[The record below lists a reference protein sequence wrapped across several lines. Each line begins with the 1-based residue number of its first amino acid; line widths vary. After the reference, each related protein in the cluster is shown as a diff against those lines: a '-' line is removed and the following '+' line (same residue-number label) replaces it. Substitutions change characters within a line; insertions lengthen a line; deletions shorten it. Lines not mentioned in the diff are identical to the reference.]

1 MLQLEFNARMLKSL
15 LSPLFYISQWHC
27 KSKLPSLILCPFT
40 PLSTVETCINSN
52 QKEQASS
59 NPCRSSGLFLEMFWL
74 RNTRWSHCLSEASL
88 RLSCMLLAGRLSH
101 RTTERR
107 SRCVEAFLCR
117 LRTIHESLRNYIKYY
132 LYQLQDNVKKI
143 KMFHVKHWV
152 QRDVEI
158 IYLLIIHAVEYI
170 CWTLRRIR

>member
-1 MLQLEFNARMLKSL
+1 M
-15 LSPLFYISQWHC
+15 SPLFYISQWHC

-40 PLSTVETCINSN
+40 PLSSVETCINSN

-59 NPCRSSGLFLEMFWL
+59 NLCRNSGLFLEMFWL

-107 SRCVEAFLCR
+107 SCCVDAFLCR
-117 LRTIHESLRNYIKYY
+117 LRTIHENLQSNIIFVSYKIISKKLKCFTWNIEFKVKLKSYIYW
-132 LYQLQDNVKKI
+132 LFTQLI
-143 KMFHVKHWV
+143 
-152 QRDVEI
+152 
-158 IYLLIIHAVEYI
+158 
-170 CWTLRRIR
+170 